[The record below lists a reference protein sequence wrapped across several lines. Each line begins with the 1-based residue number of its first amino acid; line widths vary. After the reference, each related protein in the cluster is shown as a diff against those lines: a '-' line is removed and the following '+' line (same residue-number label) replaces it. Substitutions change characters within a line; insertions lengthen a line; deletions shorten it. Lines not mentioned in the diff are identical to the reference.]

1 MSYQY
6 DPPLVFDETY
16 GIMTGMHFTAY
27 LQDDPEIIES
37 YFFEEKMILSILA
50 FAGAQ
55 EENSLLSNQM
65 DKIVES
71 ISQSHFTSYQY
82 TVYGVNVTCEVAY
95 TGYTETNMGILW
107 PQDDTESRFTLTF
120 SMQK

>member
-1 MSYQY
+1 
-6 DPPLVFDETY
+6 
-16 GIMTGMHFTAY
+16 MTGMHFTAY
-27 LQDDPEIIES
+27 LQDDPEIIKS

-55 EENSLLSNQM
+55 EENWLLSNQM

-71 ISQSHFTSYQY
+71 ISQSHFASYQY
-82 TVYGVNVTCEVAY
+82 TIYGVNVTCEVDY
-95 TGYTETNMGILW
+95 TGYTKINMGILW
-107 PQDDTESRFTLTF
+107 PEDDTASRFTLTF